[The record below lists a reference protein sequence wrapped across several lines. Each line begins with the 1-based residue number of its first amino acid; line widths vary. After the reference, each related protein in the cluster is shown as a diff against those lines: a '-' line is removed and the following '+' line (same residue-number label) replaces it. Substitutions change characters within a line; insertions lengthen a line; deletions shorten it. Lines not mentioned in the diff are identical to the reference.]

1 MKRFLHLISLIILF
15 LLGNPSIAQEI
26 NYGSN
31 NGAYVEVSGTHI
43 YYEEYGV
50 GVPLLLLHGGL
61 IGSIAHYEQV
71 IPEFARKF
79 RVIAI
84 DSPGHGRSEHP
95 DTLSYQLL
103 ADYFSQFI
111 DALELDSVY
120 IIGWSDGGIA
130 ALLLAADRPE
140 KVKRILTVGAQFG
153 QSGYTPEGLGFT
165 TATYEEIEKWTDF
178 VNDYQS
184 KGYKDNDFK
193 EFVEDCIQM
202 WGKDPYV
209 PDNKVGK
216 IKCRTMIVMGDR
228 DGFISLEHALEMYRE
243 INGSAFFVVPDAGH
257 MVFWDNPKLIA
268 TVAIEFFTKE

>member
-1 MKRFLHLISLIILF
+1 MKRFFNLISFTFLF
-15 LLGNPSIAQEI
+15 LLGNLSVAQEI

-43 YYEEYGV
+43 YYEEYGE

-61 IGSIAHYEQV
+61 IGSIAHYGQV
-71 IPEFARKF
+71 IPDYAKNF

-111 DALELDSVY
+111 DVLELDSVY

-140 KVKRILTVGAQFG
+140 KVKRVLTVGAQFG
-153 QSGYTPEGLGFT
+153 QSGYTPDGLEFT

-178 VNDYQS
+178 ANEYKS
-184 KGYKDNDFK
+184 KGYKGNDFK

-209 PDNKVGK
+209 PEDKVRK
-216 IKCRTMIVMGDR
+216 INCRTMIVLGDR
-228 DGFISLEHALEMYRE
+228 DGFISLEHGMEMYRE
-243 INGSAFFVVPDAGH
+243 IEGSEFFVVPGASH
-257 MVFWDNPKLIA
+257 MVFWDKPRLI
-268 TVAIEFFTKE
+268 VAVGNEFFTKE